1 MTKYAVLGAGGQL
14 GRDFCASLQGEA
26 SGLNRAHSDLTQ
38 PATLGEV
45 LQKIR
50 PEVVL
55 NCAAYNFVD
64 QAESDPETAF
74 AVNAWGVRNL
84 AHVCR
89 DLDCVLV
96 HFSTNYVFGLDESRK
111 APYAE
116 TDAPGPISLYG
127 LSKLTGEYFA
137 RFLCPKHFVI
147 RTAGLFGHGGR
158 GGNKTNFIELM
169 LRLAGQGKPIRVV
182 SDQVCTPTAT
192 ADLVKATIAL
202 IQTGRYG
209 LYHLTN
215 FGACS
220 WHEFA
225 QAIFDLAGARANLSA
240 VTSQDFGA
248 PARRPK
254 YSVMGMSAY
263 QALGLPPLRPWR
275 DALAQYLRERPR
287 KD

>member
-14 GRDFCASLQGEA
+14 GHDFCAYLQDEA
-26 SGLNRAHSDLTQ
+26 SGLSRAQADLTQ
-38 PATLGEV
+38 PESLRATV
-45 LQKIR
+45 QKIH
-50 PEVVL
+50 PEIVI

-64 QAESDPETAF
+64 QAESDPEAAF

-84 AHVCR
+84 AQVCR
-89 DLDCVLV
+89 DLQCVLV
-96 HFSTNYVFGLDESRK
+96 HFSTNYVFGLDENRK

-116 TDAPGPISLYG
+116 TDAPGPISVYG

-147 RTAGLFGHGGR
+147 RPAGLFGHGGR
-158 GGNKTNFIELM
+158 GGNKTNFVELM
-169 LRLAGQGKPIRVV
+169 LRLAEQGKPIRVV

-202 IQTGRYG
+202 IQTSRYG

-215 FGACS
+215 SGACS

-225 QAIFDLAGARANLSA
+225 QAIFGLAGVRANLSA
-240 VTSQDFGA
+240 VTTQDFGA
-248 PARRPK
+248 PARRPG
-254 YSVMGMSAY
+254 YSVMAMGAY
-263 QALGLPPLRPWR
+263 EGLGLPPLRAWR
-275 DALAQYLRERPR
+275 EALAQYLRER
-287 KD
+287 